1 MMQVF
6 KNAVGNFSKTLNGAR
21 GKSYGIGVDLRDAMS
36 GLEESIK
43 SMNGYQDSSRFRV
56 KASVGTGNWSNVA
69 WVCVLDRS
77 ITESTQNG
85 FYISMLFNKSLRSLF
100 IGLGLGVTE
109 YTKSNGLGAST
120 LREHTSILRD
130 VIRPSFASAADL
142 IWDGDFD
149 LGCAGRLPNSYLL
162 GTVFTRQFSVSQMPD
177 DEEISDY
184 LSSIDDS
191 IDNTRDLL
199 KKLQSGGVSKPAKV
213 SSSPVKEEDEEL
225 EMLTDTLFWNEELE
239 QRVHYSWW
247 RKKNLILQGAP
258 GVGKTYWADELANR
272 VNETARANSDDDLIG
287 MNPPPPPE
295 AVFRCQFHQS
305 TSYEDFVQGYRPTA
319 GGGFELRNGVFMDA
333 VEWANSNPRIDT
345 VLIIDEINRGNI
357 SKIFGELL
365 SLIEA
370 DKRDEKWAVSLT
382 YSADRFWIPPNL
394 YIIGM
399 MNTADK
405 SLAVV
410 DYALRRRFV
419 FFDVNPAFESPCFDY
434 LLEKKG
440 VSPKTV
446 KHIKLNMSK
455 INQTIANLPQ
465 LGPGFQIGHSFF
477 IPQHHIEDEQKWLK
491 SVTDDEIRPLLS
503 EYFFDNQDQIE
514 ELMGYIN

>member
-1 MMQVF
+1 MMQDF
-6 KNAVGNFSKTLNGAR
+6 KNAIENFSNALRNAR
-21 GKSYGIGVDLRDAMS
+21 TNSYSIGVDLKDAMN

-43 SMNGYQDSSRFRV
+43 SLNDYQDNSRFKV
-56 KASVGTGNWSNVA
+56 TASVGKGNWASVA
-69 WVCVLDRS
+69 WVCIMDRS
-77 ITESTQNG
+77 ITETTQNG
-85 FYISMLFNKSLRSLF
+85 IYISMLFNKSLKTLF

-109 YTKSNGLGAST
+109 YTKSNGFGVST
-120 LREHTSILRD
+120 LREHTSILRAIVKPTFVGAD
-130 VIRPSFASAADL
+130 DL

-149 LGCAGRLPNSYLL
+149 LGCTGRLPDSYLL
-162 GTVFTRQFSVSQMPD
+162 GTVFTRQFSVKKMPGD
-177 DEEISDY
+177 DEISNY
-184 LSSIDDS
+184 LSLIDDS
-191 IDNTRDLL
+191 IDSTRDLL
-199 KKLQSGGVSKPAKV
+199 KDLQTGGVPI
-213 SSSPVKEEDEEL
+213 KEEDEEL
-225 EMLTDTLFWNEELE
+225 EILTDTLFWNEELE
-239 QRVHYSWW
+239 RRVHYSWW

-272 VNETARANSDDDLIG
+272 VNETARADWPDDEIG
-287 MNPPPPPE
+287 LNAPPPPE
-295 AVFRCQFHQS
+295 AFFRCQFHQS

-319 GGGFELRNGVFMDA
+319 GGGFELRDGIFMDA
-333 VEWANSNPRIDT
+333 VEWAKSNPDEPT

-382 YSADRFWIPPNL
+382 YSGEKFWIPPNL

-419 FFDVNPAFESPCFDY
+419 FFDVNPAFESPGFDY

-440 VSPKTV
+440 VSPEKV
-446 KHIKLNMSK
+446 RHIKLEMSK
-455 INQTIANLPQ
+455 INRTISNLPQ

-477 IPQHHIEDEQKWLK
+477 IPQDHISDEEQWFQ
-491 SVTDDEIRPLLS
+491 SVVDDEIRPLLS

-514 ELMGYIN
+514 ELMGYIKPTS

>member
-1 MMQVF
+1 MMLVF
-6 KNAVGNFSKTLNGAR
+6 KNAVENFSKTLKDAR
-21 GKSYGIGVDLRDAMS
+21 TDSYGIGVDLKNAMDN
-36 GLEESIK
+36 LEESIK
-43 SMNGYQDSSRFRV
+43 SMNDYQDSSRFKV
-56 KASVGTGNWSNVA
+56 TASVGRGNWANVA
-69 WVCVLDRS
+69 WVCIMDRS
-77 ITESTQNG
+77 ITETTQNG
-85 FYISMLFNKSLRSLF
+85 VYISMLFNKSLRSLF

-109 YTKSNGLGAST
+109 YTKSNGFGAST

-130 VIRPSFASAADL
+130 AAKPSFASSADL
-142 IWDGDFD
+142 IWDGNFD
-149 LGCAGRLPNSYLL
+149 LGCTGRLPDSYLL
-162 GTVFTRQFSVSQMPD
+162 GTVFTRNFSVDQIPGD
-177 DEEISDY
+177 DEISDY
-184 LSSIDDS
+184 LSLIDDS
-191 IDNTRDLL
+191 IDSTRDLL
-199 KKLQSGGVSKPAKV
+199 KDLQTGGV
-213 SSSPVKEEDEEL
+213 PVKEEDEEL
-225 EMLTDTLFWNEELE
+225 EILTDTLFWNEELE
-239 QRVHYSWW
+239 RRVHYSWW

-258 GVGKTYWADELANR
+258 GVGKTYWADKLANR
-272 VNETARANSDDDLIG
+272 VNETDRANRSDDECGL
-287 MNPPPPPE
+287 NAPPPPE
-295 AVFRCQFHQS
+295 AFFRCQFHQS

-319 GGGFELRNGVFMDA
+319 GGGFELKDGIFMDA
-333 VEWANSNPRIDT
+333 VEWAKSNPNEPT

-382 YSADRFWIPPNL
+382 YSGGEFWIPPNL

-419 FFDVNPAFESPCFDY
+419 FFDVNPAFESPGFDY

-440 VSPKTV
+440 VSPEKV
-446 KHIKLNMSK
+446 KHIKLEMSK
-455 INQTIANLPQ
+455 INRTISNLPQ

-477 IPQHHIEDEQKWLK
+477 IPQDHIRDEDQWFQ
-491 SVTDDEIRPLLS
+491 SVVDDEIRPLLS

-514 ELMGYIN
+514 ELMGYIKPTS